1 MRAGTP
7 VLGGA
12 VMSQPVVDLE
22 QLVLDC
28 QTAIADASEGS
39 PSPPETT
46 MRERFFELLVLSL
59 GNLYNKTPVAAA
71 LFDRTTMLRVTT
83 GMDDNDA
90 GKLTARGE
98 DWLRLEGVFRQQEGQ
113 KAYYLT
119 RPALAVLSTITSTG
133 TFGDVLDAVLTR
145 YQQSMPT
152 PELRKASRMLGAYFL
167 SRVARS

>member
-1 MRAGTP
+1 
-7 VLGGA
+7 
-12 VMSQPVVDLE
+12 MSQSTIDLD
-22 QLVLDC
+22 QLVQDC
-28 QTAIADASEGS
+28 RTALASTEEGG
-39 PSPPETT
+39 PCPPETT

-90 GKLTARGE
+90 GKLTGRGE
-98 DWLRLEGVFRQQEGQ
+98 DWLRLEGIFRQQDGQ

-133 TFGDVLDAVLTR
+133 TLGDVLDALLLR
-145 YQQSMPT
+145 YQQAMPT
-152 PELRKASRMLGAYFL
+152 PEIRKSARMLGAYFL

>member
-1 MRAGTP
+1 
-7 VLGGA
+7 
-12 VMSQPVVDLE
+12 MSQPVVDLE
-22 QLVLDC
+22 QLVQDC
-28 QTAIADASEGS
+28 RSALSNSAEGA
-39 PSPPETT
+39 PSGPETT

-71 LFDRTTMLRVTT
+71 LYDRNTMLRVTT

-98 DWLRLEGVFRQQEGQ
+98 DWLRLEGIFRQQEGQ

-119 RPALAVLSTITSTG
+119 RPALAVLSTITASG
-133 TFGDVLDAVLTR
+133 TFGDVLDAVLVR

-152 PELRKASRMLGAYFL
+152 PELRKAARMLAAYFL
-167 SRVARS
+167 SRVSRS